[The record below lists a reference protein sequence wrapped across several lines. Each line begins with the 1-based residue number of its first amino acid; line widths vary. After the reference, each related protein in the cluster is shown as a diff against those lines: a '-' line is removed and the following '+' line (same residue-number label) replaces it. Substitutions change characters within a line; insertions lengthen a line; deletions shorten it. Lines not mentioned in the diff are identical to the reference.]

1 MFPAILGESK
11 PHIPGDKLKDNYPLP
26 FCSHIAGMLFCSP
39 SSENGILQSGIGM
52 EPFFSITIL
61 DLPKVIFA
69 HAPAGGIVSGL
80 GNFVPGLGIIGGA
93 LSMGSKGCPSLPI
106 LILQEPSPSPK
117 SVYF

>member
-1 MFPAILGESK
+1 
-11 PHIPGDKLKDNYPLP
+11 
-26 FCSHIAGMLFCSP
+26 
-39 SSENGILQSGIGM
+39 M
-52 EPFFSITIL
+52 EPCISITIL

-106 LILQEPSPSPK
+106 LILQFIVRVGLASKPRFLSKGRASQ
-117 SVYF
+117 FR

>member
-1 MFPAILGESK
+1 MGPCI
-11 PHIPGDKLKDNYPLP
+11 
-26 FCSHIAGMLFCSP
+26 
-39 SSENGILQSGIGM
+39 
-52 EPFFSITIL
+52 SITIL